1 MRRQHYRLRA
11 DRYGRGGSVI
21 SRLLP
26 PVFDGF
32 AQGVADATREQA
44 HFDSPRRAGDGFCH

>member
-1 MRRQHYRLRA
+1 MRRQHYRMRA